1 MPMVNICGSSGG
13 NKTPQFAIG
22 FLSGEKKDDY
32 VCIMNCFNE
41 LLKENE
47 IPSPKCFVTDR
58 GLALLNTLDELFP
71 SSDHI
76 LCRWHVNMNVVA
88 KTKRLF
94 KGQETFDRFYDA
106 WNAVMDFKSYETYNS
121 NVSNLQKRK
130 LSAVKY
136 VKKLGVRIAFL
147 V

>member
-22 FLSGEKKDDY
+22 FLSGEKDDY
-32 VCIMNCFNE
+32 VWLINCFNG

-47 IPSPKCFVTDR
+47 IPSPKCFVTDQE
-58 GLALLNTLDELFP
+58 LPLLNTLDELFP

-76 LCRWHVNMNVVA
+76 LCRWHVNMNAVA
-88 KTKRLF
+88 KTKGLF
-94 KGQETFDRFYDA
+94 KDQETFVRFYDA
-106 WNAVMDFKSYETYNS
+106 WNAVMYSESFEIYNS
-121 NVSNLQKRK
+121 NFSNLQKHK

-136 VKKLGVRIAFL
+136 V
-147 V
+147 